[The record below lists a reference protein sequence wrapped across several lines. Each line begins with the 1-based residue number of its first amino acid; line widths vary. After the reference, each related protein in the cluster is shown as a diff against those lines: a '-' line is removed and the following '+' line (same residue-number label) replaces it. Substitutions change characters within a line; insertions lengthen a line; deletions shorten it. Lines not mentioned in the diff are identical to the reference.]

1 MGTAGSSLEKVL
13 LSSLRAGVCAHRAL
27 PNTRGTREGLCP
39 GRRGLTAW
47 STESQGPG
55 LGFNLLLSVQA
66 LRVRELSHTLAD
78 GDLGATAIEVVQ
90 VHPGLLGDLPVVS
103 SCRVQGAAAQAGVAL
118 AGATALAVGGALGAP
133 GPKEGGRGGQPWAPV
148 PNYKWESWDFPGES
162 PSPEDPRRH
171 ICGCSASFPGV
182 GVMQKVQAGEA
193 AEGAEGVGREQR
205 GWGTHAEAKHL
216 DHSAQVLGLDL
227 DGCGSLTWGEEGSWE
242 ELEARRWQEGAPRSQ
257 EGHPA
262 SWEEAG
268 AGLSLT
274 LLQLDVAASF
284 DLCDPAVV
292 NGPRGL
298 WNRHG

>member
-47 STESQGPG
+47 PTESQGPG
-55 LGFNLLLSVQA
+55 LGFDLLLAVQA

-78 GDLGATAIEVVQ
+78 GDLGATAVEVVQ

-103 SCRVQGAAAQAGVAL
+103 SCRAQGAAAQAGLAL
-118 AGATALAVGGALGAP
+118 AGATALAVGGRSGSTRP
-133 GPKEGGRGGQPWAPV
+133 QGRGAGEDNHGLLCQTVNGNLGIFQGKVHPLRT
-148 PNYKWESWDFPGES
+148 PGG
-162 PSPEDPRRH
+162 H
-171 ICGCSASFPGV
+171 ICGCSPSFPGV
-182 GVMQKVQAGEA
+182 GVMQKRQAGEA
-193 AEGAEGVGREQR
+193 AEGVGREQR
-205 GWGTHAEAKHL
+205 GWDTHAEAKHV

-227 DGCGSLTWGEEGSWE
+227 NGCGSLTCGEEGSWE